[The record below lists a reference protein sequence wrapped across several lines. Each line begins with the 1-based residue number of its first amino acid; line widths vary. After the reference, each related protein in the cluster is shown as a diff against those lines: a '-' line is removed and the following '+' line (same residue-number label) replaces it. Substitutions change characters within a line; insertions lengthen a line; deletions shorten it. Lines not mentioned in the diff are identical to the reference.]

1 MNEAIRKIADH
12 YGLIPQLNVAT
23 EELAELIQAI
33 ARFRRV
39 DERDMLELARRKN
52 LVAEEIADV
61 EVMLAQIKYLMKI
74 DERVEAVAKYE
85 IERQLKRMKKETKCK
100 RTQEEKHSETASGKK
115 EKKPA
120 AKK

>member
-1 MNEAIRKIADH
+1 MNEAVRKIADH
-12 YGLIPQLNVAT
+12 YGLFPQLNVAT

-39 DERDMLELARRKN
+39 AENDMLETAIRKN

-74 DERVEAVAKYE
+74 GERVEAVAKYK
-85 IERQLKRMKKETKCK
+85 IDRQLKRMKKETK
-100 RTQEEKHSETASGKK
+100 
-115 EKKPA
+115 
-120 AKK
+120 

>member
-12 YGLIPQLNVAT
+12 YGLNAQLNVAT

-39 DERDMLELARRKN
+39 DENDMLELAIRKN
-52 LVAEEIADV
+52 LVAEEMADV
-61 EVMLAQIKYLMKI
+61 EVMLAQIKYLMKT

-85 IERQLKRMKKETKCK
+85 IDRQLKRMKKETK
-100 RTQEEKHSETASGKK
+100 
-115 EKKPA
+115 
-120 AKK
+120 

>member
-12 YGLIPQLNVAT
+12 YELNAQLNVAT

-39 DERDMLELARRKN
+39 DENDMLELEIRKN
-52 LVAEEIADV
+52 LVAEEMADV

-74 DERVEAVAKYE
+74 DEKVEAVAKYK
-85 IERQLKRMKKETKCK
+85 IERQLKRMKKETK
-100 RTQEEKHSETASGKK
+100 
-115 EKKPA
+115 
-120 AKK
+120 

>member
-1 MNEAIRKIADH
+1 M
-12 YGLIPQLNVAT
+12 IPQLNIAT

-39 DERDMLELARRKN
+39 NENDMLELARRKN

-85 IERQLKRMKKETKCK
+85 IERQLKRMKKETK
-100 RTQEEKHSETASGKK
+100 
-115 EKKPA
+115 
-120 AKK
+120 

>member
-12 YGLIPQLNVAT
+12 YGLNAQLNVAT

-33 ARFRRV
+33 ARSRRV
-39 DERDMLELARRKN
+39 NENDMLELARRKN

-85 IERQLKRMKKETKCK
+85 IERQLKRMKKETK
-100 RTQEEKHSETASGKK
+100 
-115 EKKPA
+115 
-120 AKK
+120 

>member
-12 YGLIPQLNVAT
+12 YGLNAQLNVAT

-39 DERDMLELARRKN
+39 NENDMLELARRKN

-74 DERVEAVAKYE
+74 DERVEAVAKYK
-85 IERQLKRMKKETKCK
+85 IERQLKRMKKETK
-100 RTQEEKHSETASGKK
+100 
-115 EKKPA
+115 
-120 AKK
+120 

>member
-12 YGLIPQLNVAT
+12 YGLNAQLNVAT

-39 DERDMLELARRKN
+39 NENDMLELARGKN

-74 DERVEAVAKYE
+74 DERVESVAKYE
-85 IERQLKRMKKETKCK
+85 IERQLTRM
-100 RTQEEKHSETASGKK
+100 
-115 EKKPA
+115 
-120 AKK
+120 

>member
-12 YGLIPQLNVAT
+12 YGLNAQPNVAT

-39 DERDMLELARRKN
+39 NEIDMLELARRKN

-85 IERQLKRMKKETKCK
+85 IERQLKRMKKETK
-100 RTQEEKHSETASGKK
+100 
-115 EKKPA
+115 
-120 AKK
+120 

>member
-12 YGLIPQLNVAT
+12 YGLNAQLNVAT

-33 ARFRRV
+33 ARFRHV
-39 DERDMLELARRKN
+39 NERDMLELARRKN

-85 IERQLKRMKKETKCK
+85 IERQLKRMKKETK
-100 RTQEEKHSETASGKK
+100 
-115 EKKPA
+115 
-120 AKK
+120 

>member
-12 YGLIPQLNVAT
+12 YGLNAQLNVAT

-39 DERDMLELARRKN
+39 NENDMLELARGKN

-74 DERVEAVAKYE
+74 DERVEAVAKYK
-85 IERQLKRMKKETKCK
+85 IERQLKRMKKETK
-100 RTQEEKHSETASGKK
+100 
-115 EKKPA
+115 
-120 AKK
+120 

>member
-12 YGLIPQLNVAT
+12 YGLNAQLNVAT

-39 DERDMLELARRKN
+39 NENDMLELARGKN

-85 IERQLKRMKKETKCK
+85 IERQLKRMKKETK
-100 RTQEEKHSETASGKK
+100 
-115 EKKPA
+115 
-120 AKK
+120 

>member
-12 YGLIPQLNVAT
+12 YGLNAQLNVAT

-39 DERDMLELARRKN
+39 NENDMLELARRKN

-85 IERQLKRMKKETKCK
+85 IERQLKRMKKETK
-100 RTQEEKHSETASGKK
+100 
-115 EKKPA
+115 
-120 AKK
+120 

>member
-12 YGLIPQLNVAT
+12 YGLNAQLNVAT

-39 DERDMLELARRKN
+39 NEIDMLELARRKN
-52 LVAEEIADV
+52 LVAEEMADV

-85 IERQLKRMKKETKCK
+85 IERQLKRMKKETK
-100 RTQEEKHSETASGKK
+100 
-115 EKKPA
+115 
-120 AKK
+120 

>member
-12 YGLIPQLNVAT
+12 YGLNAQLNVAT

-39 DERDMLELARRKN
+39 DERDMLELAIRKN
-52 LVAEEIADV
+52 LVAEEMADV

-74 DERVEAVAKYE
+74 DERVEAVAKYK
-85 IERQLKRMKKETKCK
+85 IERQIKRMKKETK
-100 RTQEEKHSETASGKK
+100 
-115 EKKPA
+115 
-120 AKK
+120 

>member
-12 YGLIPQLNVAT
+12 YGLNAQLNVAT

-39 DERDMLELARRKN
+39 NENDMLELARGKN

-85 IERQLKRMKKETKCK
+85 IERQLTRMKKETK
-100 RTQEEKHSETASGKK
+100 
-115 EKKPA
+115 
-120 AKK
+120 

>member
-12 YGLIPQLNVAT
+12 YGLNAQLNVAN

-39 DERDMLELARRKN
+39 DESDMLELAICKN
-52 LVAEEIADV
+52 LIAEEMADV

-74 DERVEAVAKYE
+74 DERVEAVAKYK
-85 IERQLKRMKKETKCK
+85 IDRQTKRMKKETK
-100 RTQEEKHSETASGKK
+100 
-115 EKKPA
+115 
-120 AKK
+120 

>member
-12 YGLIPQLNVAT
+12 YGLNAQLNVAT

-85 IERQLKRMKKETKCK
+85 IERQLKRMKKETK
-100 RTQEEKHSETASGKK
+100 
-115 EKKPA
+115 
-120 AKK
+120 

>member
-39 DERDMLELARRKN
+39 DERDMLELAIRKT
-52 LVAEEIADV
+52 L
-61 EVMLAQIKYLMKI
+61 LP
-74 DERVEAVAKYE
+74 
-85 IERQLKRMKKETKCK
+85 KKWPTS
-100 RTQEEKHSETASGKK
+100 R
-115 EKKPA
+115 
-120 AKK
+120 

>member
-12 YGLIPQLNVAT
+12 YGLNAQLNVAT

-39 DERDMLELARRKN
+39 DENDMLELAIRKN
-52 LVAEEIADV
+52 LVAEEMADV

-74 DERVEAVAKYE
+74 DERVEAVAKYK
-85 IERQLKRMKKETKCK
+85 IDRQLKRMKKETK
-100 RTQEEKHSETASGKK
+100 
-115 EKKPA
+115 
-120 AKK
+120 

>member
-39 DERDMLELARRKN
+39 NENDMLELARGKN

-85 IERQLKRMKKETKCK
+85 IERQLTRMKKETK
-100 RTQEEKHSETASGKK
+100 
-115 EKKPA
+115 
-120 AKK
+120 

>member
-12 YGLIPQLNVAT
+12 YGLNAQLNVAT

-39 DERDMLELARRKN
+39 NENDMLELARGKN

-85 IERQLKRMKKETKCK
+85 IER
-100 RTQEEKHSETASGKK
+100 
-115 EKKPA
+115 
-120 AKK
+120 

>member
-12 YGLIPQLNVAT
+12 YGLNAQLNVAT

-39 DERDMLELARRKN
+39 NEIDMLELAGRKN

-85 IERQLKRMKKETKCK
+85 IERQLKRMKKETK
-100 RTQEEKHSETASGKK
+100 
-115 EKKPA
+115 
-120 AKK
+120 

>member
-12 YGLIPQLNVAT
+12 YGLNAQLNVAT

-33 ARFRRV
+33 ARFRRA
-39 DERDMLELARRKN
+39 DENDMLEMAIREN

-74 DERVEAVAKYE
+74 DEKVKEFAKYK
-85 IERQLKRMKKETKCK
+85 IERQIKRMKKETK
-100 RTQEEKHSETASGKK
+100 
-115 EKKPA
+115 
-120 AKK
+120 

>member
-12 YGLIPQLNVAT
+12 YGLNAQLNVAT

-39 DERDMLELARRKN
+39 NEIDMLELARRKN

-74 DERVEAVAKYE
+74 DERVEAGAKYE
-85 IERQLKRMKKETKCK
+85 IERQLKRMKKETK
-100 RTQEEKHSETASGKK
+100 
-115 EKKPA
+115 
-120 AKK
+120 

>member
-12 YGLIPQLNVAT
+12 YGLNAQLNVAT

-39 DERDMLELARRKN
+39 DENDMLERAIRKN
-52 LVAEEIADV
+52 LVAEEMADV
-61 EVMLAQIKYLMKI
+61 EVMLAQIKYLMKT

-85 IERQLKRMKKETKCK
+85 IDRQLKRMKKETK
-100 RTQEEKHSETASGKK
+100 
-115 EKKPA
+115 
-120 AKK
+120 